1 LSTVVILFCA
11 GMTSTQRSDGMNNAV
26 KKTFRRKL
34 SMFEL
39 LSQYEKCVTR
49 LGRKEKTVDFKSHH
63 SDPNVYVSSLPML
76 KTAAESYTG
85 NLFV

>member
-1 LSTVVILFCA
+1 
-11 GMTSTQRSDGMNNAV
+11 
-26 KKTFRRKL
+26 
-34 SMFEL
+34 MFEL